1 MSINPKLLSR
11 LAIVPPASAAL
22 VGLVVLAGR
31 WMTGLWA
38 DWSLVWQL
46 FALYVVIGPRFYT
59 VQHGISSNVHGN
71 AKALQRFYTVFI
83 TPCKTVQHL

>member
-11 LAIVPPASAAL
+11 LAMVPPASAAL
-22 VGLVVLAGR
+22 VGLVVLAGH

-46 FALYVVIGPRFYT
+46 FALYVVIGLLLCLYFWWLDPF
-59 VQHGISSNVHGN
+59 GIDDD
-71 AKALQRFYTVFI
+71 
-83 TPCKTVQHL
+83 

>member
-38 DWSLVWQL
+38 DWSLVWQM
-46 FALYVVIGPRFYT
+46 FALYVVIGLLLCLYFWWLDPF
-59 VQHGISSNVHGN
+59 GIDDD
-71 AKALQRFYTVFI
+71 
-83 TPCKTVQHL
+83 